1 MDTVVLDCGNCG
13 ARVSDFP
20 REKRV
25 HESIARIVAGGCPEC
40 LAFGPDRY
48 FDGMGRELD
57 GRTWQPVPRWLR
69 VLRDFTSARVPGAI
83 GASLAGGGTAMAKAG
98 KTAFDE
104 FFKRA
109 VEHEGKVV
117 EDVPGDAGGPTKWG
131 ITIGRL
137 ATRKGVKLPR
147 RGSKAWDALK
157 AELYALTEAQIR
169 DFYKRDYWDVVRADN
184 LPPGIAYCVADY
196 GLNSGPSRA
205 IKALQ
210 MLCGNKQTGRMDD
223 ETIREAHAFDRVELI
238 MLYQEERARFL
249 NAIVSNRP
257 NQRKF
262 LKGWMNRVGDVKR
275 AAIAMAESAPPVEVP
290 ALPLPKAVE
299 PEPPKPSIAKEAVKS
314 KSVWLLL
321 SVILGK
327 VGNFF
332 FGIFEMIGSGLS
344 SVVEVLGPAQQ
355 EAETTIAP
363 LMSLTQTLRLNLGEM
378 TIWLTVFVLTVVLF
392 RHLKD
397 KVALAIARWQAGEPA

>member
-1 MDTVVLDCGNCG
+1 MV
-13 ARVSDFP
+13 
-20 REKRV
+20 K
-25 HESIARIVAGGCPEC
+25 
-40 LAFGPDRY
+40 
-48 FDGMGRELD
+48 
-57 GRTWQPVPRWLR
+57 
-69 VLRDFTSARVPGAI
+69 
-83 GASLAGGGTAMAKAG
+83 G
-98 KTAFDE
+98 KTGSAFDE

-117 EDVPGDAGGPTKWG
+117 EDVPGDGGGPTKWG

-137 ATRKGVKLPR
+137 ATRKGVKLPK
-147 RGSKAWDALK
+147 RGAKGWDALK

-169 DFYKRDYWDVVRADN
+169 DFYKRDYWDVVRADE

-275 AAIAMAESAPPVEVP
+275 AAIAMAESAPTVEVP
-290 ALPLPKAVE
+290 VLPLPKAVE
-299 PEPPKPSIAKEAVKS
+299 PEPPKPTMAKEAVKS
-314 KSVWLLL
+314 KSAWALFLLMMGKMFDWFFNIFAMISDAL
-321 SVILGK
+321 SGVLA
-327 VGNFF
+327 
-332 FGIFEMIGSGLS
+332 
-344 SVVEVLGPAQQ
+344 VLGPAQQ
-355 EAETTIAP
+355 EAETAIAP
-363 LMSLTQTLRLNLGEM
+363 LVSLTQTLHINLANIVFG
-378 TIWLTVFVLTVVLF
+378 ITVLMIGIPLY
-392 RHLKD
+392 RHIRD